1 MRPWV
6 TFFTGRR
13 IYGTQ
18 RNVMNQ
24 FLKPFGVLLIII
36 FFGDHVIAQRPDI
49 KSVDKVSGSMDEV
62 VTIQGAYFGTDA
74 TKVAVTFGAAKGSVQ
89 SVTDQ
94 LLTVK
99 VPFGTTYHDI
109 ALTNLT
115 NGLTSFSRQ
124 QFLLNF
130 NGKPGFALANLQG
143 QYDFPAG
150 IPTAEGLYDL
160 CMCDFDGDSKV
171 DVATANDNTAFVN
184 IFPNSSTPGVV
195 SFPAKLALNIASRSL
210 HIKCGDLNGDG
221 KPDLI
226 ATESGTTDKIFI
238 MKNNSAGTGS
248 FAFSAPLT
256 VTLAG
261 KRPKRIEIA
270 DLDLDGKPELIVTAP
285 GSNTVAV
292 LVNQSTLASISFS
305 PVPPIHITIPGAAS
319 TEGLAVED
327 LNGDGLPEI
336 VVSQFQTNTDIYI
349 IENKSAPGSF
359 AAGTIKTLT
368 VATPVKNMRIGDL
381 DNDRR
386 PDIAYTRLTSNEV
399 GLWLNNGTGGAI
411 SFSAG
416 PNIKTDEY
424 PWGIDLGD
432 LDGDGKAD
440 IVVASITKKSITILN
455 NKSTTGS
462 LSFTALIQPTT
473 YINRHL
479 NVCDVDTDGKPDI
492 AFTSID
498 NNTLNIPASKV
509 SIFRNKTCMVPVVTP
524 PGPLNVC
531 SGMPLKLIATK
542 GGGVTYDWTN
552 ETTSTTVAGTN
563 EYSPTVSGDYHV
575 MATSEGGTCK
585 EVSNT
590 VKVTISPGSAFD
602 PLPIN
607 NGPVCIGQ
615 TLNLS
620 ISNNLGAGYTYE
632 WSGPDNYTATGL
644 TPPTVTNFQLKNAG
658 IYYVDVRTSGGCV
671 ARRESTRVDAVD
683 LPAFRVAFTGSAL
696 ICQPG
701 FKSLSVYPTVTGFTY
716 QWFEKS
722 TGAIAGATSS
732 SLLRNTSG
740 EYYYQ
745 ATSSNPSCPVTT
757 SETAVLNVVVPPVS
771 AFTLPATA
779 CKGQEVSFTNQS
791 TIDGQT
797 TATYAWAFGDGN
809 VSSDQNPKH
818 TYTSAN
824 TFTVNLTVSYPS
836 NTCPVSSSKSIT
848 ITDAPAMS
856 IVNAENK
863 FDLCPESSL
872 VLGVNDTFS
881 SYLWSTGA
889 TTPTITVTAAGTYSV
904 NVKAANGCD
913 LKDSQDVAEL
923 PAPNVTASA
932 TPDQINE
939 GESSQLSASGLL
951 NYSWQ
956 PGESLSS
963 TTDVEPVATPL
974 ISTTYTVTG
983 TDGNGCTGT
992 TTVEVKVRG
1001 ESIVSKLAPSNFFS
1015 PNADGVG
1022 DYWQVTKI
1030 DEYPQCGVT
1039 IYDDKGVK
1047 VYEAKPYQNNWEG
1060 TFTNGKQLPDG
1071 VYYYII
1077 RCDGEESV
1085 PRTGSITVLR

>member
-1 MRPWV
+1 
-6 TFFTGRR
+6 
-13 IYGTQ
+13 
-18 RNVMNQ
+18 MNQ
-24 FLKPFGVLLIII
+24 LLKPFGVLLAISLLAYQ
-36 FFGDHVIAQRPDI
+36 GIAQRPDV
-49 KSVDKVSGSMDEV
+49 KSVDKFSGSMDET
-62 VTIQGAYFGTDA
+62 VTIQGSYFGTDA
-74 TKVAVTFGAAKGSVQ
+74 TKVAVTFGATKSSIQ

-94 LLTVK
+94 LIQVK
-99 VPFGTTYHDI
+99 VPFGTTYNDI
-109 ALTNLT
+109 AVTNLN
-115 NGLTSFSRQ
+115 NGLSGYTHQ

-130 NGKPGFALANLQG
+130 NGKPGFDLANLQG
-143 QYDFPAG
+143 QFDFPAG
-150 IPTAEGLYDL
+150 VPTTEGLYDL

-184 IFPNSSTPGVV
+184 IFPNASTPGVV
-195 SFPAKLALNIASRSL
+195 SFPGKLALNIASRSL

-226 ATESGTTDKIFI
+226 ATESGTNDKVFI
-238 MKNNSAGTGS
+238 MKNNSTGTGS
-248 FAFSAPLT
+248 FAFSPPLT
-256 VTLAG
+256 ITLAG

-270 DLDLDGKPELIVTAP
+270 DLDLDGKPELIITAQ
-285 GSNTVAV
+285 GSNTVSV

-305 PVPPIHITIPGAAS
+305 SAPIHITIPGAAS
-319 TEGLAVED
+319 TEGLAVQD
-327 LNGDGLPEI
+327 LNQDGLPEI

-349 IENKSAPGSF
+349 IENKSVPGSF
-359 AAGTIKTLT
+359 AAGAIKTLT
-368 VATPVKNMRIGDL
+368 VATPIKNIRIGDL

-411 SFSAG
+411 SFTAG
-416 PNIKTDEY
+416 PNVKTDDY
-424 PWGIDLGD
+424 PWGIDFGD

-455 NKSTTGS
+455 NTSTTGS
-462 LSFTALIQPTT
+462 LSFTPLIKGTT
-473 YINRHL
+473 YINRHV
-479 NVCDVDTDGKPDI
+479 NICDIDTDGKPDI

-498 NNTLNIPASKV
+498 NNTLNIAASKV
-509 SIFRNKTCMVPVVTP
+509 SIFRNKTCMIPEITP

-531 SGMPLKLIATK
+531 SGYALKLVATK
-542 GGGVTYDWTN
+542 GGGVTYEWTN
-552 ETTSTTVAGTN
+552 ETASTTFPGTN
-563 EYSPTVSGDYHV
+563 EYSPTVFGDYHV
-575 MATSEGGTCK
+575 TATSEGGACT

-590 VKVTISPGSAFD
+590 VRVNISPGAALD
-602 PLPIN
+602 PLPVN
-607 NGPVCIGQ
+607 NGPICIGQ

-620 ISNNLGAGYTYE
+620 ISYDLGPGYTYE
-632 WSGPDNYTATGL
+632 WSGPDNYTGTGL
-644 TPPTVTNFQLKNAG
+644 TPASVTNFQLKNAG
-658 IYYVDVRTSGGCV
+658 IYYVDVKTSGGCV

-696 ICQPG
+696 ICQPD
-701 FKSLSVYPTVTGFTY
+701 FKSLNVYPAVTGFTY
-716 QWFEKS
+716 QWFEKTS
-722 TGAIAGATSS
+722 GLIAGATSNT
-732 SLLRNTSG
+732 LLRNTSG

-745 ATSSNPSCPVTT
+745 ATSSNPSCPVTS
-757 SETAVLNVVVPPVS
+757 SESAVLTVVVPPVS
-771 AFTLPATA
+771 AFTSPGSA

-791 TIDGQT
+791 TVDAQT
-797 TATYAWAFGDGN
+797 TATYAWTFGDGN
-809 VSSDQNPKH
+809 VSSEQNPKH
-818 TYTSAN
+818 TYSTAN

-836 NTCPVSSSKSIT
+836 NTCPVSSSKTIT
-848 ITDAPAMS
+848 ITDAPALS

-863 FDLCPESSL
+863 FELCPESSL

-889 TTPTITVTAAGTYSV
+889 TTPTITVTEAGAYSV

-913 LKDSQDVAEL
+913 LKDSQDIAEL
-923 PAPNVTASA
+923 AKPNVTATA

-939 GESSQLSASGLL
+939 GESSQLSASGLSD
-951 NYSWQ
+951 YTWQ

-963 TTDVEPVATPL
+963 TNDPEPVATPL
-974 ISTTYTVTG
+974 TSTTYTVSG
-983 TDGNGCTGT
+983 TDDNGCTGT
-992 TTVEVKVRG
+992 TMVEVKVQG
-1001 ESIVSKLAPSNFFS
+1001 ESIVSKLGPSNFFS

-1022 DYWQVTKI
+1022 DYWQVNKI

-1060 TFTNGKQLPDG
+1060 TFTSGKKLPDG